1 MCLTPDQVQA
11 ICLIIQAEKT
21 ALTQIHT
28 LCQGHAQA
36 LTDALDDIGQLTIT
50 ANMYANLSKNDRRLL
65 DQFAYRY
72 TRLQDDMGAKL
83 MPAVLR
89 VLGED
94 IAHMSA
100 IDRFARLEQ
109 LGWLPD
115 AQAWNVLRHIRN
127 EFTHDNPE
135 TAELRFEKFIAAK
148 DASTKLLALMHR
160 FTVGISERKLIS
172 S

>member
-1 MCLTPDQVQA
+1 MTMQP
-11 ICLIIQAEKT
+11 EKLSL
-21 ALTQIHT
+21 AQIHT

-36 LTDALDDIGQLTIT
+36 LTDALEDIGQIAIT
-50 ANMYANLSKNDRRLL
+50 AGIYANLSKNDRRLL

-94 IAHMSA
+94 IVHLSA

-109 LGWLPD
+109 LSWLPD
-115 AQAWNVLRHIRN
+115 AQAWNELRHIRN
-127 EFTHDNPE
+127 EFTHDYPE
-135 TAELRFEKFIAAK
+135 SAQLRFEKFIAAK
-148 DASTKLLALMHR
+148 DASTRLLTLMHR
-160 FTVGISERKLIS
+160 FTSRIGEL
-172 S
+172 